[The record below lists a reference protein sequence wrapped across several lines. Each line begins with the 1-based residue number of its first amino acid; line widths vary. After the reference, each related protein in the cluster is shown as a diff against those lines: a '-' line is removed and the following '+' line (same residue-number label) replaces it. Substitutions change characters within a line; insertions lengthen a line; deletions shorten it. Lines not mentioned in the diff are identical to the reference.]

1 MYKMLI
7 VLFAVVGLSSCG
19 TVAGFGD
26 DIKSVA
32 KWSETKMSEAS
43 KEEEK
48 NEEVALQ
55 VDLPNAPTNLDNSYT
70 KENIEWHR

>member
-1 MYKMLI
+1 MLI

-32 KWSETKMSEAS
+32 KWSEKKMTEEKPEELQDEGFSGLETIPVE
-43 KEEEK
+43 KEE
-48 NEEVALQ
+48 L
-55 VDLPNAPTNLDNSYT
+55 
-70 KENIEWHR
+70 

>member
-1 MYKMLI
+1 MFKMLI

-32 KWSETKMSEAS
+32 KWSEKKMT
-43 KEEEK
+43 EEDSPEELQDEGFSGVETIPVES
-48 NEEVALQ
+48 EEV
-55 VDLPNAPTNLDNSYT
+55 
-70 KENIEWHR
+70 K

>member
-1 MYKMLI
+1 MFKILI

-32 KWSETKMSEAS
+32 KWSEKKMT
-43 KEEEK
+43 EEEK
-48 NEEVALQ
+48 SEELQ
-55 VDLPNAPTNLDNSYT
+55 DEGFSGLETVPVE
-70 KENIEWHR
+70 KEEL

>member
-1 MYKMLI
+1 MFKMLI

-32 KWSETKMSEAS
+32 KWSEKKMTEEDKPVEQDSGWSGVETIPVES
-43 KEEEK
+43 KEVK
-48 NEEVALQ
+48 
-55 VDLPNAPTNLDNSYT
+55 
-70 KENIEWHR
+70 

>member
-7 VLFAVVGLSSCG
+7 VLFATVGLSSCG

-32 KWSETKMSEAS
+32 KWSEKKMTEEKPEELQDEGFSGLETIPVE
-43 KEEEK
+43 KEE
-48 NEEVALQ
+48 L
-55 VDLPNAPTNLDNSYT
+55 
-70 KENIEWHR
+70 

>member
-1 MYKMLI
+1 MFKMLI

-32 KWSETKMSEAS
+32 KWSEKKMTEDDKPEVQDEGFSGMETVPVES
-43 KEEEK
+43 
-48 NEEVALQ
+48 EEVL
-55 VDLPNAPTNLDNSYT
+55 
-70 KENIEWHR
+70 

>member
-1 MYKMLI
+1 MLI

-32 KWSETKMSEAS
+32 KWSEKKMT
-43 KEEEK
+43 EEEK
-48 NEEVALQ
+48 SEELQ
-55 VDLPNAPTNLDNSYT
+55 DEGFSGLQTVPVEKEDL
-70 KENIEWHR
+70 

>member
-1 MYKMLI
+1 MFKMLI

-32 KWSETKMSEAS
+32 KWSEKKMT
-43 KEEEK
+43 EEEK
-48 NEEVALQ
+48 SEELQ
-55 VDLPNAPTNLDNSYT
+55 DEGFSGLETIPVE
-70 KENIEWHR
+70 KEEL